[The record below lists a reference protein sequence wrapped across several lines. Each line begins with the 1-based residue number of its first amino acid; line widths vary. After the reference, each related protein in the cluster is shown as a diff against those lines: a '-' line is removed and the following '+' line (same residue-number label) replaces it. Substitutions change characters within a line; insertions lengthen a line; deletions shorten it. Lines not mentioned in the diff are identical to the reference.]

1 MLLETQDEIEEW
13 VVFDKDEDM
22 EKELL
27 MMMEEEGKTGEE
39 VGEMMLDINDK
50 EHNMWSITVNKQ

>member
-1 MLLETQDEIEEW
+1 
-13 VVFDKDEDM
+13 M

-50 EHNMWSITVNKQ
+50 EHNMWSITVNK